1 MKFLR
6 FADLKDRDVVR
17 NWTTLLRPWTTEIT
31 IRVCW
36 IDVAQCKPRQL
47 SEKLPLSLPNYPKK
61 VPTAGCG

>member
-1 MKFLR
+1 MFIGGAYLARGGNKE
-6 FADLKDRDVVR
+6 DRY
-17 NWTTLLRPWTTEIT
+17 WLPYPWTTEIP

-36 IDVAQCKPRQL
+36 IDLAQYKPRQL